1 MEILLQT
8 KVFSPLSSTA
18 RTSAVHTVCSCNCL
32 AQRLRRVNTCL
43 RCARYNTSVRS
54 VLPCAQAHTA
64 PPPSAGSCACSITI
78 LMSRHM
84 SHCRETLPPELTSEF
99 CRNDALLEVRTRHPR
114 HRKSHDGSRTNSTR
128 PCAGIDVA
136 FAAGSTTEETP
147 KSKRFRRALSGSLN
161 PHWREPSPTT
171 NRSGA
176 RVRRR
181 PGPPA
186 GSRPG
191 GSPASRPRRRTARSG
206 RIARAGSRK
215 AAAPPKS

>member
-18 RTSAVHTVCSCNCL
+18 RPSAVHTVCSAHRLQCTPSAVHTVCSCNCL

-84 SHCRETLPPELTSEF
+84 SHCRETLLPELTSEF
-99 CRNDALLEVRTRHPR
+99 CRDDALLEVRTRHPR
-114 HRKSHDGSRTNSTR
+114 HRKSHEGSRTNFD
-128 PCAGIDVA
+128 A
-136 FAAGSTTEETP
+136 
-147 KSKRFRRALSGSLN
+147 N
-161 PHWREPSPTT
+161 
-171 NRSGA
+171 
-176 RVRRR
+176 VRRN
-181 PGPPA
+181 
-186 GSRPG
+186 
-191 GSPASRPRRRTARSG
+191 RRRIRG
-206 RIARAGSRK
+206 RIHDRGDTQVEAISASAVGKPEPTLARAVADYEPKRRSRS
-215 AAAPPKS
+215 A